1 MRIMITDHCSSP
13 PVTSVSYA
21 PCQVETIGD
30 GYMVVVGIPNG
41 QDKHAE
47 YAAEMAIQMLANL
60 KNVQLTFLKN
70 QMTVKIG

>member
-1 MRIMITDHCSSP
+1 
-13 PVTSVSYA
+13 
-21 PCQVETIGD
+21 
-30 GYMVVVGIPNG
+30 MVVVGIPNG